1 MSMIVFAVRTDTQ
14 IFLQKS
20 NQGVSFFRKP
30 KSINSQERPE
40 NCSFSFSYS
49 KVSV

>member
-1 MSMIVFAVRTDTQ
+1 MPMIVFAVRTDTN
-14 IFLQKS
+14 ILQKS
-20 NQGVSFFRKP
+20 NQGFSFFRKP
-30 KSINSQERPE
+30 KSINSQERSE